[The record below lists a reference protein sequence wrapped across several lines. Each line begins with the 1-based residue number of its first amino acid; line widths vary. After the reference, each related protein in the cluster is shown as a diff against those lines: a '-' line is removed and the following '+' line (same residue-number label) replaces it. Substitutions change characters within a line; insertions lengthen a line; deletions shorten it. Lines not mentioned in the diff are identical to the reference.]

1 MPLRINPRPSK
12 AVIMSAKRILLA
24 ILMIALVIVAALAW
38 LAWASGNFGAAHVI
52 GLGASVVLLALIWL
66 WPGNK
71 QPTRP
76 PS

>member
-1 MPLRINPRPSK
+1 
-12 AVIMSAKRILLA
+12 MSIKKILLA
-24 ILMIALVIVAALAW
+24 LMTAVAAIVVFLAW
-38 LAWASGNFGAAHVI
+38 TAWNTGNFGLAYIV

-76 PS
+76 PP

>member
-1 MPLRINPRPSK
+1 M
-12 AVIMSAKRILLA
+12 IL
-24 ILMIALVIVAALAW
+24 VAAVVVFFAW
-38 LAWASGNFGAAHVI
+38 TAWNNGNLGAAHII
-52 GLGASVVLLALIWL
+52 GSGASVVLLALIWF

>member
-1 MPLRINPRPSK
+1 MPDGGTLTK
-12 AVIMSAKRILLA
+12 KILLA
-24 ILMIALVIVAALAW
+24 LMIVVAAVVVFFAW
-38 LAWASGNFGAAHVI
+38 TAWNNGNLGAAHII
-52 GLGASVVLLALIWL
+52 GLGASVVLLALIWF